1 MKSAKTIGLW
11 SATALV
17 AGNIIGAGAYMLPSL
32 LAPYGKW
39 GLVGW
44 LVAGIGAVALALAF
58 AQMASW
64 VPVAGGPYS
73 YTKLVFGDF
82 VGFQVA
88 FGYWFVCSAGN
99 ALLVFTIVGY
109 MSVFVPT
116 LQSDR
121 DLALITSLALIWG
134 ATIVN
139 IIGIKLASAVQVC
152 ATILKLIPLVLFA
165 VFGLFFFSPDVFCQT
180 PLSASAT
187 TWEAMSSTTSI
198 ALLSFLGLE
207 SATIPTDDTRDPQ
220 KTIPRAT
227 ILGVLIALF
236 VYVLGTIVIM
246 GSMPQTILAKS
257 VAPYVDSCRMLFGE
271 TAAKLMG
278 VMGIIGC
285 IGTLNGWVLLQGQAP
300 LTAAREG
307 LLPRV
312 FMRVNKNGVPVFG
325 LVLGSVMMSVVA
337 VVYYS
342 YSLLKQ
348 VEYIGFL
355 NVFTAVV
362 PYLYVSVAV
371 GIFAKKMRSK
381 ISIGH
386 FRMVV
391 GLSAVAFVFSF
402 WVITGFS
409 AETVFWGMMWFLV
422 GVPLYLFT
430 GKADVKIRLSG
441 NRRN

>member
-44 LVAGIGAVALALAF
+44 LIAGIGAVALALVF
-58 AQMASW
+58 AQMANW
-64 VPVAGGPYS
+64 VPTASGPYS

-99 ALLVFTIVGY
+99 ALLVFTIIGY
-109 MSVFVPT
+109 MSVFVPA
-116 LQSDR
+116 LKSDH
-121 DLALITSLALIWG
+121 DLALIISLVLIWG
-134 ATIVN
+134 ATIINV
-139 IIGIKLASAVQVC
+139 IGIKFASAVQVC
-152 ATILKLIPLVLFA
+152 ITILKLIPLALFA
-165 VFGLFFFSPDVFCQT
+165 VLGLFFFSPDVFCQA
-180 PLSASAT
+180 PLSANTT
-187 TWEAMSSTTSI
+187 TWEAMSSTTSV

-207 SATIPTDDTRDPQ
+207 SATIPAGETHNPQ

-246 GSMPQTILAKS
+246 GSIPQTVLAKS
-257 VAPYVDSCRMLFGE
+257 LAPYVDSCRVLFGE

-278 VMGIIGC
+278 IMGIIGC

-307 LLPRV
+307 LLPAV
-312 FMRVNKNGVPVFG
+312 FMRVNKNGVPVFS

-342 YSLLKQ
+342 YNLLKQ
-348 VEYIGFL
+348 VEYIGLL

-362 PYLYVSVAV
+362 PYLYVSIAA

-386 FRMVV
+386 FRTIVA
-391 GLSAVAFVFSF
+391 LSAVAFIFSF
-402 WVITGFS
+402 WVIAGFS

-422 GVPLYLFT
+422 GIPLYLFIGKTKSRT
-430 GKADVKIRLSG
+430 GLSG
-441 NRRN
+441 N